1 MKENRPNVHEVADEM
16 SQDESLE
23 DDVLNFAFQPR

>member
-23 DDVLNFAFQPR
+23 DDDVLNFAF